1 MRPEQFNL
9 SGAGYHASDTL
20 NMKSWLFFK
29 EGLIPKQEIPAV
41 LLTGPAGSG
50 KTFMAESFAKVVG
63 AKFFPFQNTTGVARE
78 DYVIDL
84 NIEAIIKSD
93 AANCILPGLLVKA
106 LENTR
111 HGPTVVLIDELDKA
125 REEIDAF
132 MLDFLSYGRVT
143 TGSREFYKDKH
154 PIWVFVTSNGARP
167 FIEPLMNR
175 VKVFKLERPTWDLFK
190 RAAQVTGSAQIDRK
204 SVV

>member
-125 REEIDAF
+125 REEIDGF
-132 MLDFLSYGRVT
+132 SCPTDVLLPVHESSTRTSIRSGYLSLRTGR
-143 TGSREFYKDKH
+143 GRSLNL
-154 PIWVFVTSNGARP
+154 S
-167 FIEPLMNR
+167 
-175 VKVFKLERPTWDLFK
+175 
-190 RAAQVTGSAQIDRK
+190 
-204 SVV
+204 